1 MSLGTNPGRGDQ
13 TSQLDQMID
22 KIEAYLDQ
30 CKFQTLS
37 KTNIIVDKETIDDML
52 EELRTKTPEEIR
64 KYRTMVNNE
73 EVILNDAKRK
83 AHALINEAQEHR
95 NELINEHEVM
105 RQAYEQANEVI
116 KSAAKQAQELLNR
129 ATTESNAMKTAAVS
143 YTDRLLSEVEDALN
157 KAVESSEKHMSS
169 LIGELATYQETVRAN
184 RRDLQPPQV
193 ETATSQE
200 TDPPKESK
208 EKDINIM

>member
-1 MSLGTNPGRGDQ
+1 
-13 TSQLDQMID
+13 
-22 KIEAYLDQ
+22 
-30 CKFQTLS
+30 
-37 KTNIIVDKETIDDML
+37 
-52 EELRTKTPEEIR
+52 
-64 KYRTMVNNE
+64 
-73 EVILNDAKRK
+73 
-83 AHALINEAQEHR
+83 
-95 NELINEHEVM
+95 M